1 MNKIYGDTEYSDI
14 CFKLDDGTIFHAHK
28 VILAYSG
35 SSYFRSVIYSKNFKE
50 STTNIVELE
59 DCSNTVFEIALKHAY
74 GVLTFK
80 DKYND
85 IEDVRNIFVAAS
97 RFDCTELVIVL
108 SSKMITPDEQLI
120 FANVVLDYGEEFKHH
135 LTSKYLSIIDMTI
148 DHQKLTQMI
157 ELMKI
162 HSFVIEGFLYDCC
175 NQQNLQTIDND
186 LIVACLKKVDYTK
199 LIKMYDLLRCL
210 AKHNYLPYQ
219 EVLKLLHF
227 QDIHILEK
235 YPLKVGIVKTYKEYL
250 AKLED
255 GMMGWTLQF
264 ASRSQHI
271 DGIYKIETYYPE
283 SLKGLPEENLE
294 TMTFVIYEDF

>member
-35 SSYFRSVIYSKNFKE
+35 SSYFRSMIYSKNFKE
-50 STTNIVELE
+50 STSNIVELK
-59 DCSNTVFEIALKHAY
+59 DCSNSVFEIALKHAY
-74 GVLTFK
+74 GILVFK

-85 IEDVRNIFVAAS
+85 IEDVRNIFAAAS
-97 RFDCTELVIVL
+97 RFDCVNLVEVL
-108 SSKMITPDEQLI
+108 SSKMVEYDEQLI

-135 LTSKYLSIIDMTI
+135 LASKYLSIIDMTM
-148 DHQKLTQMI
+148 DHQKLTQI
-157 ELMKI
+157 INLM
-162 HSFVIEGFLYDCC
+162 SVMPNVIEGFLYDCFK
-175 NQQNLQTIDND
+175 QQNLETINND
-186 LIVACLKKVDYTK
+186 LIVACLKKVDYIK
-199 LIKMYDLLRCL
+199 LMPDVSRYL

-235 YPLKVGIVKTYKEYL
+235 YPLKVGILKTYKEYL

-255 GMMGWTLQF
+255 EMIGWTLQF
-264 ASRSQHI
+264 TFRSRRI
-271 DGIYKIETYYPE
+271 DGINKIETYYPE
-283 SLKGLPEENLE
+283 CLKGLPEENLE